1 MNRILA
7 LTECF
12 CMKTECHRQA
22 QPLFAKHRCK
32 HAPFGL
38 WTETSWKRKKKSL
51 KIVFNRTHTAS
62 QLTTR
67 PQTSSFPPA
76 RHNLPQIQLQRFC
89 SKSRLD
95 YRYLRVWKIFG
106 FGFRVSPDDFST
118 ARATAASTWWSL
130 FRRGT
135 TSYIQSLLLRNVVSA
150 VAAKASRLDPAVP
163 SGASASSCVK

>member
-1 MNRILA
+1 
-7 LTECF
+7 
-12 CMKTECHRQA
+12 MKTKYYRQA
-22 QPLFAKHRCK
+22 QPLFAKHRCE

-38 WTETSWKRKKKSL
+38 WTETSWKRKQKKPKSL
-51 KIVFNRTHTAS
+51 NIVFNRTHTAS
-62 QLTTR
+62 QLKTR

-76 RHNLPQIQLQRFC
+76 RHNLPQIQFQRFC

-95 YRYLRVWKIFG
+95 YRYLRVLRMFG
-106 FGFRVSPDDFST
+106 FGFRVSRDDFST

-135 TSYIQSLLLRNVVSA
+135 TSYIQSLFRRNVVSA
-150 VAAKASRLDPAVP
+150 AAAAKASRLDPAGP